1 MIAEAFQYVTQPT
14 PFGTVFLGLAFYA
27 GFEVWSARRLI
38 KTLRADIAK
47 RGDSDDPK
55 RINLINN
62 LALSV
67 MKEDGVWL
75 VADEE
80 HGIVARDQELRFAL
94 DVAMLNHITG
104 QDFSEVTNG

>member
-1 MIAEAFQYVTQPT
+1 MIAEAFQYVAQPF
-14 PFGTVFLGLAFYA
+14 PFGAVYLGLVVVA
-27 GFEVWSARRLI
+27 GYEVWTSRRLI
-38 KTLRADIAK
+38 KTLRADIAQ

-80 HGIVARDQELRFAL
+80 HGIVARGQDLRFAL
-94 DVAMLNHITG
+94 DAAILNHITG
-104 QDFSEVTNG
+104 QDFSEVANG